1 MWGWGTDH
9 TLKELE
15 VDGISTS
22 GGKSEPGGH
31 GIEKLLFRY
40 WPLIASSTRLSIN
53 ITTTANQSSATVEKR
68 NCLLAIC
75 LNAETDGHLSHLCL
89 LNTSSKDISEPYRV
103 SFQCF
108 RVPREY
114 VESAVT
120 ERKGRQG
127 MFKAQN
133 IFIKVPH
140 LKKSLTVVSD
150 VEAVLAYSSL
160 SPAPNRGESPICES
174 WSISGQK
181 KKKNTVLHWELGD
194 LSMPDDRQHFLCV
207 SLVGEEIRDCVWR
220 SWGHKTAQYSNKY
233 LSVVVSLGL
242 SLRRRIQTF
251 SLVIV

>member
-1 MWGWGTDH
+1 MWGWSTD

-15 VDGISTS
+15 VNGISTS
-22 GGKSEPGGH
+22 GGKSKPGGH

-53 ITTTANQSSATVEKR
+53 ITTTANQSSATVEK
-68 NCLLAIC
+68 IC
-75 LNAETDGHLSHLCL
+75 LNAETAGHLSHLCL
-89 LNTSSKDISEPYRV
+89 FNTSSKDISEPYRV

-120 ERKGRQG
+120 EKKGRQG

-174 WSISGQK
+174 RSISGQK
-181 KKKNTVLHWELGD
+181 
-194 LSMPDDRQHFLCV
+194 
-207 SLVGEEIRDCVWR
+207 
-220 SWGHKTAQYSNKY
+220 NK
-233 LSVVVSLGL
+233 
-242 SLRRRIQTF
+242 
-251 SLVIV
+251 